1 MVRRYEYRFKKQA
14 KPEQQPEA
22 AGTNPSAPRQVYR
35 NVMEQLVAEEVEE
48 QLLKYPPRLTKFINV
63 IEVETFAL
71 NRLPPLYASSEEGLH
86 KQELRGRNEYASKIQ
101 TAVHQAFMAVQRDP
115 LRFSTPLL
123 RQEAQESDEILQAL
137 KDVLPQRELSL
148 PNLVRLVKQALNQ
161 SERVPQEISPI
172 RRRHSTPQSS
182 SSRSTAAK
190 KAIRSDCIWSDERY
204 VR

>member
-14 KPEQQPEA
+14 KPEQPPEVA
-22 AGTNPSAPRQVYR
+22 EANHSASRQVYR

-86 KQELRGRNEYASKIQ
+86 KQELRGRQEYANKIQ

-123 RQEAQESDEILQAL
+123 RQEAQESNEILQAL

-172 RRRHSTPQSS
+172 RHRHPAQPS
-182 SSRSTAAK
+182 SSRSAAAQ
-190 KAIRSDCIWSDERY
+190 KAVRPDCIWSDERY